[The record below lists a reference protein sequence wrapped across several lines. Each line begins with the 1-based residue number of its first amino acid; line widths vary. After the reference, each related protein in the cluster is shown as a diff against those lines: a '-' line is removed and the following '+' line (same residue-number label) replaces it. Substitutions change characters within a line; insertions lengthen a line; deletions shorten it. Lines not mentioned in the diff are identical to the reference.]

1 MSELWWPEQ
10 KALVMSI
17 VEGKVREDEE
27 PSSICSHLDPSL
39 QGPGVTAPRGLSNA
53 RTFMQ
58 RELLIT
64 APGKVTGLLSW
75 SEFHCSG
82 SCQAQEENGEENN
95 FYGIISSQTHKTCQH
110 TWLCIP
116 PSVCHPLAVK
126 LIRFVGGKV
135 MSSVLSSL

>member
-64 APGKVTGLLSW
+64 APGKVTGLLS
-75 SEFHCSG
+75 G
-82 SCQAQEENGEENN
+82 QN
-95 FYGIISSQTHKTCQH
+95 FIVVAVAKPRKKMEKRIIFTELFPLKH
-110 TWLCIP
+110 TKLVNILGFVFLPAYAIPWL
-116 PSVCHPLAVK
+116 SN
-126 LIRFVGGKV
+126 
-135 MSSVLSSL
+135 S